1 MNREENFYPVRSFL
15 LSLCLVLLPAPFLG
29 AQPTWTET
37 TRLTDD
43 KAYLTTGIIE
53 FSTPPERL
61 WQILTDYDRADTWLV
76 RGLDSPAGWKY
87 PTYIQSVYFYPAEQA
102 MEIQYGLRFL
112 GILERNDLSIRFAIR
127 EVREGGVNSLIL
139 TLTEEYPF
147 VTEGEYILSLE
158 KTARGETL
166 VNYSVRTKLPP
177 LVRTLLP
184 KGLYTDNIRYF
195 IAQMIENL
203 YERSSLPLNP

>member
-1 MNREENFYPVRSFL
+1 MDIKEEFYPLRKFL
-15 LSLCLVLLPAPFLG
+15 ILLWMVLLPVPVLV

-53 FSTPPERL
+53 FFTPPDRL
-61 WQILTDYDRADTWLV
+61 WQILTDYERADTWLV

-87 PTYIQSVYFYPAEQA
+87 PTYIQSVHFYPAEQA

-127 EVREGGVNSLIL
+127 EVRDGGVNSLIL

-147 VTEGEYILSLE
+147 VTEGEYILSL
-158 KTARGETL
+158 KKARTGNTQ
-166 VNYSVRTKLPP
+166 VNYSVRTKLPT
-177 LVRTLLP
+177 LIRTFLP

-195 IAQMIENL
+195 IGQMIENL
-203 YERSSLPLNP
+203 HERSSLPLNP